1 MRKLLALSLFVSIFA
16 LSGCNGFETLS
27 NKDSTEA
34 CEYKVTKALDK
45 QDYDEAIALLNG
57 ECKNAFDP
65 AEKNINL
72 GAAYLGKAGYDI
84 PGLITDILNSDD
96 DSDPFSSFLKSV
108 AESQGGKN
116 LIYLAKSRDYY
127 FRALSFLG
135 SVNCSSPNLTLVEQ
149 DACFF
154 KGIADF
160 AQATTSFVSL
170 FESTLGE
177 DVADAI
183 ETWADNTTLT
193 CEQDTDEND
202 FLDSAQFS
210 ACALEYA
217 ATGNVTNC
225 DNYSSLGNFTFGYSN
240 KTFEVVKFTINAT
253 ANCTSEGNHFDY
265 KVIDRTGT
273 TSVVALTSGLCYANN
288 GTVCDAANETAQCF
302 PCPVV
307 SNNETFTVTD
317 SLVELLNNGT
327 STVAAV
333 TGDTDVEE
341 SLLDIK
347 RDICE
352 PDPSACQCEVNGTWT
367 PCTNS
372 TLDTATDIQISAND
386 TVAQQLIADY
396 LSQ

>member
-1 MRKLLALSLFVSIFA
+1 MRKLIFLSVLAGAVF
-16 LSGCNGFETLS
+16 LSGCNGMEAIS

-34 CEYKVTKALDK
+34 CEYKVTEALDK
-45 QDYDEAIALLNG
+45 QNYDEAIALLNG
-57 ECKNAFDP
+57 ECRDAFTSS
-65 AEKNINL
+65 ERNVNL

-84 PGLITDILNSDD
+84 PSLVSDILNSND
-96 DSDPFSSFLKSV
+96 DSDPLSAFLKSI
-108 AESQGGKN
+108 ADGQSGKN
-116 LIYLAKSRDYY
+116 LIYLTKARDYY
-127 FRALSFLG
+127 LKALG
-135 SVNCSSPNLTLVEQ
+135 SVNCSSPNLTLMEQ

-160 AQATTSFVSL
+160 AQAATSFVTL

-177 DVADAI
+177 DVAEAI
-183 ETWADNTTLT
+183 ESWADNTTLT

-202 FLDSAQFS
+202 FPDSAQFS

-217 ATGNVTNC
+217 ATGSTTNC
-225 DNYSSLGNFTFGYSN
+225 DGFASLGNFTFGYSN

-253 ANCTSEGNHFDY
+253 ANCTSEGNHVDY
-265 KVIDRTGT
+265 KVIDK
-273 TSVVALTSGLCYANN
+273 TSVTPVVALTSGYCYAAN
-288 GTVCDAANETAQCF
+288 GTACDAANETSNCF

-307 SNNETFTVTD
+307 SDNETLTVTD

-327 STVAAV
+327 STVASV

-367 PCTNS
+367 VCTNS
-372 TLDTATDIQISAND
+372 TLQTATDIQISAND
-386 TVAQQLIADY
+386 TTAQQLIADY